1 MKKNLGLSDRIIRVI
16 LGAVL
21 AILYFTETVTGT
33 LGVVLL
39 AVGIILALTS
49 LVSFCPIYR
58 VFGMSSCPV
67 EKR

>member
-49 LVSFCPIYR
+49 VVSFCPIYR